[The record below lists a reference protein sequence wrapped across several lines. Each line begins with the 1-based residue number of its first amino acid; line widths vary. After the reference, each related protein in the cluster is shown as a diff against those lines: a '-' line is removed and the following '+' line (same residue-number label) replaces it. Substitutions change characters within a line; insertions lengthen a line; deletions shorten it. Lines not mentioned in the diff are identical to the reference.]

1 MIRLNS
7 KYTNFFLCN
16 NLTKDY
22 SSFFYNYLMYNF
34 NVNTMFIFEHL
45 SFYLYITKQGEKP

>member
-7 KYTNFFLCN
+7 KYTNFFCN
-16 NLTKDY
+16 TFLINYY
-22 SSFFYNYLMYNF
+22 SSFFYKYLMYNLI
-34 NVNTMFIFEHL
+34 VNTMFIFEHL